1 MKERVPNTIYS
12 KELREHAVKQVTEER
27 FSPKKVARRLSMS
40 ISRLEYWLKA
50 AQIGQLGDVGKTQRS
65 LAKIELKLAKIEL
78 KLAKTKRVEIKW
90 SATCYK
96 NRLRS
101 SPHPLCMEALVRTLR

>member
-65 LAKIELKLAKIEL
+65 LAKIELKLAK
-78 KLAKTKRVEIKW
+78 TKRVEIKW